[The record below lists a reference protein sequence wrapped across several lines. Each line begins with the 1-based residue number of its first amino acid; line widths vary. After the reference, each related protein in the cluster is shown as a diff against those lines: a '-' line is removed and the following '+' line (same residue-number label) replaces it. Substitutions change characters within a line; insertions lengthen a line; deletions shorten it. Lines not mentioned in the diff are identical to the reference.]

1 MSDRIHELLNRN
13 LQEVFG
19 EGDAARCEC
28 TQKFALQHPLAF
40 ERTSLLPPR
49 RGGPSGPGGQSTRFG
64 DRRKAMLEDIAVLG
78 LGGRE

>member
-19 EGDAARCEC
+19 EDHAARCSEC

-49 RGGPSGPGGQSTRFG
+49 RGGPSIPAVKAPGSET
-64 DRRKAMLEDIAVLG
+64 
-78 LGGRE
+78 GGRRCWRTSRSLG

>member
-1 MSDRIHELLNRN
+1 MSDKIPELLNRN

-19 EGDAARCEC
+19 EGDATRRPEY

-49 RGGPSGPGGQSTRFG
+49 RGGPSRSRRSKHQGSETGGSDAGGHRGPWA
-64 DRRKAMLEDIAVLG
+64 RRA
-78 LGGRE
+78 